1 MQSHSERIA
10 AQKRADLLHYLL
22 HEYHL
27 QEGPQPI
34 TQREKKLLSLAGK
47 KHPYE
52 ITERGIEPCDVTDHA
67 ERNAY
72 YIVTQQEEECRE
84 VELPGHEKQMT
95 GWRIAQ
101 GFLFIVLIMGIIPID
116 SESGLPRPV
125 ILVLFLAFT
134 AISAWCRYCD
144 TWYSEHQRRTALLNA
159 MVGNAEVKKVLLNK
173 RFAERIRKYYISK
186 DCEHRKEIA
195 EYLRWWH
202 EIYSPNEPFKT
213 WVKRPLFTPSPKD

>member
-1 MQSHSERIA
+1 MASHSEKIA
-10 AQKRADLLHYLL
+10 AQKREDLLHYLL
-22 HEYHL
+22 YNYHL
-27 QEGPQPI
+27 QEEPPLI
-34 TQREKKLLSLAGK
+34 TEREKKLLSLAGK

-67 ERNAY
+67 RRNAY

-101 GFLFIVLIMGIIPID
+101 AILFTILPLGILPPD
-116 SESGLPRPV
+116 MESYFPRWL
-125 ILVLFLAFT
+125 ILVLFLAFA

-159 MVGNAEVKKVLLNK
+159 MVGNAEVKKVLLNI

-186 DCEHRKEIA
+186 DCEHKKEVSI
-195 EYLRWWH
+195 YLRWWH
-202 EIYSPNEPFKT
+202 EKSWTDEPFES
-213 WVKRPLFTPSPKD
+213 WVKRPFIDHEGTA